1 MKITVKIPL
10 IATVP
15 LNLEPQPEGGYTVTS
30 PAIRGMVT
38 EGDTVEECLAM
49 AQDCFDLML
58 EMYEDEDKAFPEGM
72 IVVDMDKPIT
82 PMETADMEIA
92 LDTNGRIAP

>member
-1 MKITVKIPL
+1 MKMTVKIPL

-38 EGDTVEECLAM
+38 EGDTVEECLFNVS
-49 AQDCFDLML
+49 DCFQAVV
-58 EMYEDEDKAFPEGM
+58 EIYEYRDKSLPEGM
-72 IVVDMDKPIT
+72 VVVDMDKAVIPID
-82 PMETADMEIA
+82 EADTVESQAMVA
-92 LDTNGRIAP
+92 D

>member
-1 MKITVKIPL
+1 METTIQMTVKIPL

-30 PAIRGMVT
+30 PLVPGMVT

-58 EMYEDEDKAFPEGM
+58 EIYEDEDKAFPEGM
-72 IVVDMDKPIT
+72 IVVDMEAAAT
-82 PMETADMEIA
+82 PMDHADRSATAS
-92 LDTNGRIAP
+92 

>member
-1 MKITVKIPL
+1 MNMTVKIPL

-38 EGDTVEECLAM
+38 EGDTVKECIFNVS
-49 AQDCFDLML
+49 DCFAAVI
-58 EMYEDEDKAFPEGM
+58 EIYEDMDKALPTGM
-72 IVVDMDKPIT
+72 IVVDMDKPVT
-82 PMETADMEIA
+82 PVETVDTDDAGMVVADS
-92 LDTNGRIAP
+92 

>member
-1 MKITVKIPL
+1 MTTKMTVRIPL

-30 PAIRGMVT
+30 PLVPGMVT

-58 EMYEDEDKAFPEGM
+58 EIYEDEDKAFPEGM
-72 IVVDMDKPIT
+72 IVVDMDKPVI
-82 PMETADMEIA
+82 PAETADTDEAEA
-92 LDTNGRIAP
+92 LVADS